1 MQRINQSKKIS
12 KRLQSHLL
20 NWNNWL
26 KLKSNQTIRV
36 GILAKQTLTSTVIYN
51 VHFYQVTLMKTWAIN
66 IV

>member
-1 MQRINQSKKIS
+1 MINQSKFFS